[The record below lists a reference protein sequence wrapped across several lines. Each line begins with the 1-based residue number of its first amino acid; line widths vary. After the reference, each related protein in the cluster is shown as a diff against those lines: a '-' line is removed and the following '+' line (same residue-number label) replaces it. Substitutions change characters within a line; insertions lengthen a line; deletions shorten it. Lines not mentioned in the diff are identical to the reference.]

1 MLCLNLFETSLSYV
15 KNHPQK
21 MFDIE
26 DEVLE
31 EPSCSETG
39 SILEL
44 LLQHSMGNR
53 RSLSVSR
60 KTEFESRKLDE
71 QVKEWADLKK
81 YVVTKKKGNP
91 ENGVKLGT
99 IHQCKL
105 CGTAARNKGHLL
117 DHVERIHFKK
127 VIDNTCTI
135 CGKKLNSRTSLRSH
149 KWHKHGPK
157 KPVSKNVKVE

>member
-1 MLCLNLFETSLSYV
+1 MSYV

-44 LLQHSMGNR
+44 LEQHSMGNR

-81 YVVTKKKGNP
+81 YVVTKKKGNWAPFISASCVAQQP
-91 ENGVKLGT
+91 EIRDIFGT
-99 IHQCKL
+99 MLSGSTSK
-105 CGTAARNKGHLL
+105 RLL
-117 DHVERIHFKK
+117 ITPAPSVER
-127 VIDNTCTI
+127 N
-135 CGKKLNSRTSLRSH
+135 
-149 KWHKHGPK
+149 
-157 KPVSKNVKVE
+157 

>member
-1 MLCLNLFETSLSYV
+1 MS
-15 KNHPQK
+15 
-21 MFDIE
+21 DIE
-26 DEVLE
+26 DEMLK
-31 EPSCSETG
+31 EPSNEKRS
-39 SILEL
+39 SFKLDQ
-44 LLQHSMGNR
+44 LQHPLGTSVLQTQSDNR
-53 RSLSVSR
+53 TSLSVSHN
-60 KTEFESRKLDE
+60 TEFESRKLDD

-149 KWHKHGPK
+149 KWHKHGSK
-157 KPVSKNVKVE
+157 KPISKNVKGE

>member
-31 EPSCSETG
+31 

-117 DHVERIHFKK
+117 DHIERIHFKK
-127 VIDNTCTI
+127 VIDNTCTL
-135 CGKKLNSRTSLRSH
+135 CGKKMNSRTSLRCH
-149 KWHKHGPK
+149 KWHKHGLK
-157 KPVSKNVKVE
+157 KPISKNIKVE

>member
-1 MLCLNLFETSLSYV
+1 MS
-15 KNHPQK
+15 
-21 MFDIE
+21 DIE
-26 DEVLE
+26 DEMLK
-31 EPSCSETG
+31 EPSYNEKRS
-39 SILEL
+39 SFKLDQ
-44 LLQHSMGNR
+44 LQHPLGTSVLQTQSDNR
-53 RSLSVSR
+53 SSLSVSHN
-60 KTEFESRKLDE
+60 TEFESRKLDE

-135 CGKKLNSRTSLRSH
+135 CGKKLNSRTSSGTTKVRNSGL
-149 KWHKHGPK
+149 GPDPDLSAK
-157 KPVSKNVKVE
+157 SGPE